1 MIKNYFKI
9 AFANLMRNKV
19 YSLIN
24 IVGLAIGITA
34 CILIMLYVQSELSYD
49 KFHEKADRIYR
60 VNLFGVL
67 NGDVINS
74 SVTCPPLAKTMQN
87 EIPEVEEA
95 LRLTFIEPVI
105 RHNNDVFN
113 EKKWCYTD
121 ANFFKIFSATFI
133 KGNQENALSQPNTVV
148 LTESTAKRYFGEDN
162 PIGQLIR
169 MGETREYEVTGVIKD
184 YPENSHIKPDFLA
197 SMKGLDVDKNMNWI
211 QNMIHTYI
219 LIKEGYTKQD
229 VDAKLEG
236 LVEKYVGPAVKQ
248 AMGITFEKLKS
259 QGMKYKWYAQ
269 PLVKIHFDREV
280 KPMTESSGN
289 KSYMIIFLIIAVFIL
304 AIACINY
311 MNMSTARSAKRAKE
325 VAVKK
330 SFGSSRNL
338 LIAQFLSES
347 VLVTLLAMV
356 LAMVFIN
363 LLLPEF
369 NNLIDKQL
377 VFNYLNN
384 VKTIPLML
392 AFGIAIGI
400 IAGSYPAFFLASY
413 NPVKVLKGISKS
425 EGGNAKLRSGL
436 VIFQLIVSIGLF
448 SGSFFI
454 SKQLSFLQHK
464 ELGFNKENLL
474 IINKANYLGN
484 QLSSFKKE
492 LLTQPGI
499 LKVTN
504 SSSIPGR
511 FNSSNS
517 YFHHSV
523 DDTRGINTFW
533 SDYDFINTYQIELTE
548 GRFFEEGNQFN
559 DKSVVLNETAIK
571 QLNIEDPIGKQIYSG
586 TKTEDNSLT
595 IIGVIKDFHSQS
607 LHEKMSPFVLINGG
621 GEYLSIRVTGDIQQ
635 NLEVIKQT
643 WDKFAKGQVFDYV
656 FFDEDFGR
664 LYKAEVRTR
673 KIVSIFSALA
683 ILIACLGLL
692 SLAAFIAEQ
701 RTKEIGIRKVNGA
714 TIGEIL
720 FALNNKF
727 MKWVAIAFI
736 IATPITYYIMNN
748 WLENFA
754 YKTTLSWWVF
764 ALAGVA
770 ALFISLVTVTLIS
783 WKAATRN
790 PVESLRYE

>member
-1 MIKNYFKI
+1 
-9 AFANLMRNKV
+9 MRNKF
-19 YSLIN
+19 YSMIN

-49 KFHEKADRIYR
+49 RFHEKADRIYR
-60 VNLFGVL
+60 INLFGVL
-67 NGDVINS
+67 NGDEINS
-74 SVTCPPLAKTMQN
+74 SVTCPPLAETMQN

-133 KGNQENALSQPNTVV
+133 KGNPENALSEPNTVV

-162 PIGQLIR
+162 PVGQFIR

-197 SMKGLDVDKNMNWI
+197 SMKGLDVDKNLNWI

-219 LIKEGYTKQD
+219 LIKEGYTKED

-259 QGMKYKWYAQ
+259 QGMQYSWYAQ
-269 PLVKIHFDREV
+269 PLGEIHFDREV
-280 KPMTESSGN
+280 KPMIESSGN
-289 KSYMIIFLIIAVFIL
+289 KSYMLIFSIIAIFIL

-330 SFGSSRNL
+330 SFGSSRSL

-347 VLVTLLAMV
+347 VLVTLLAML
-356 LAMVFIN
+356 LAMVFIS
-363 LLLPEF
+363 LLLPDF
-369 NNLIDKQL
+369 NRLIDKQL
-377 VFNYLNN
+377 VFNYFSNF
-384 VKTIPLML
+384 KTIPLML
-392 AFGIAIGI
+392 AFGIVIGI

-448 SGSFFI
+448 SGAFFI
-454 SKQLSFLQHK
+454 SKKLSFLQNK

-484 QLSSFKKE
+484 QLSSFKNE
-492 LLTQPGI
+492 LLAQPGI
-499 LKVTN
+499 LKITN

-533 SDYDFINTYQIELTE
+533 SDCDFINTYQIELTE
-548 GRFFEEGNQFN
+548 GRFFEEGNQIN

-607 LHEKMSPFVLINGG
+607 LHEKMSPFVLISGG
-621 GEYLSIRVTGDIQQ
+621 GEYLSVRVTKDIQQ
-635 NLEVIKQT
+635 NLEVIKHT

-701 RTKEIGIRKVNGA
+701 RTKEIGIRKVVGA
-714 TIGEIL
+714 KIGEIL
-720 FALNNKF
+720 LALNNKF

-736 IATPITYYIMNN
+736 IATPIAYYIMNN

-764 ALAGVA
+764 ALAGIA
-770 ALFISLVTVTLIS
+770 ALFVSLVTVTWIS
-783 WKAATRN
+783 WKVATRN
-790 PVESLRYE
+790 PVEALRYE

>member
-1 MIKNYFKI
+1 
-9 AFANLMRNKV
+9 
-19 YSLIN
+19 
-24 IVGLAIGITA
+24 
-34 CILIMLYVQSELSYD
+34 
-49 KFHEKADRIYR
+49 
-60 VNLFGVL
+60 
-67 NGDVINS
+67 
-74 SVTCPPLAKTMQN
+74 
-87 EIPEVEEA
+87 
-95 LRLTFIEPVI
+95 
-105 RHNNDVFN
+105 
-113 EKKWCYTD
+113 
-121 ANFFKIFSATFI
+121 
-133 KGNQENALSQPNTVV
+133 
-148 LTESTAKRYFGEDN
+148 
-162 PIGQLIR
+162 
-169 MGETREYEVTGVIKD
+169 
-184 YPENSHIKPDFLA
+184 
-197 SMKGLDVDKNMNWI
+197 
-211 QNMIHTYI
+211 
-219 LIKEGYTKQD
+219 
-229 VDAKLEG
+229 
-236 LVEKYVGPAVKQ
+236 
-248 AMGITFEKLKS
+248 MGITFEKLKS

-269 PLVKIHFDREV
+269 PLVEIHFGREV
-280 KPMTESSGN
+280 KPMNESSGN
-289 KSYMIIFLIIAVFIL
+289 KSYMLIFSIIAIFIL

-338 LIAQFLSES
+338 LIFQFLSES

-377 VFNYLNN
+377 VFNYFNN
-384 VKTIPLML
+384 FKTIPLML
-392 AFGIAIGI
+392 AFGIGIGM

-413 NPVKVLKGISKS
+413 NPVKVLKGVSKS

-448 SGSFFI
+448 SGAFFI
-454 SKQLSFLQHK
+454 SKQLSFLQNK

-484 QLSSFKKE
+484 QLSSFKNE
-492 LLTQPGI
+492 LLAQPGI
-499 LKVTN
+499 LKITN

-533 SDYDFINTYQIELTE
+533 SDCDFIKTYEIELTE

-559 DKSVVLNETAIK
+559 DKSVVLNETATK

-621 GEYLSIRVTGDIQQ
+621 GEYLSVRVTGDIQQ
-635 NLEVIKQT
+635 NLKEIEQT
-643 WDKFAKGQVFDYV
+643 WEKFAKGQVFDYV

-673 KIVSIFSALA
+673 KIVSVFSALA

-720 FALNNKF
+720 LALNNKF
-727 MKWVAIAFI
+727 IKWVAIAFI
-736 IATPITYYIMNN
+736 IATPIAYYIMNN

-770 ALFISLVTVTLIS
+770 ALFVSLVTVTWIS

-790 PVESLRYE
+790 PIEALRYE